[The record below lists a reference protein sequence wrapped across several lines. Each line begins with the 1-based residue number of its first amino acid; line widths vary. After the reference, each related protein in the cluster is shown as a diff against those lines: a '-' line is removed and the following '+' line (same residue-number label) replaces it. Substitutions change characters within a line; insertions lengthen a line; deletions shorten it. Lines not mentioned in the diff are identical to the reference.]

1 MLRSSNNGKIGFEP
15 YTIDI
20 IQENIGIEIVKDGHG
35 EFYAYDIGNNGTCN
49 VPTLYNILA
58 AAISKRISA
67 KIHEIASVLLSTVKS
82 KKELSGSEEQFEND
96 NLGKVL
102 VIDHILGEDESL
114 ATNFYNSTQI
124 YLINT
129 LPPEVLS
136 DIENRVS
143 YQLENNNQH
152 DKRPFKNSTLAM
164 NKTLKEVIRYFHWR
178 LFFPIIKSKKHLN
191 FLDFLAWKS
200 PRSQNFSWTGI
211 AFCYLT
217 QCHELGR
224 NRNIYSENEDVNDN
238 LWTEKLIQIEEL
250 TLGVTNSFLSTLYE
264 KYEND
269 WKSRLHRLLKM
280 LPNLS
285 EITLLNGFC
294 DDDVICLI
302 GQHCDRL
309 KLKKIRIC
317 CEDFECTDPD
327 RLTDDGLCEFIDR
340 LSGSYSIEGHR
351 NDTDVI
357 PAALVHL
364 DLGDCHYPNITSKTL
379 SNLGKLKN
387 LNKIDLRLLHLRWG
401 EMFLEDNQTNE
412 ICRANILSLS
422 VGQTNIYYQANIREN
437 KGEEIIQ
444 RFKHVFK
451 LFPLVEELH
460 LVEIHA
466 DASAINIEN
475 FQKLGSLYQ
484 MAASLNLFD
493 DTDKSTH
500 KCATKSLHLNEAFF
514 PISGFTYSEDG
525 TKISKTMNF
534 MKNVTKLHLQDFSV
548 RSLMQIGILSKF
560 ENVTKLLISYGIGY
574 TFIGTFPLRTTLQL
588 IFENTK
594 SIEDLQITQIN
605 VSEPTDARGA
615 LIDDAGL
622 KSLIEDP
629 ENSRIRQNLR
639 VFILSIDNNADTID
653 VRGYL
658 RSSTRLG
665 LSLEHSALMLQKLCP
680 NIQRIGCL
688 KSWSSSNNTNIDQ
701 SSDNYTKLIPLDS
714 FLLPNFKLV
723 KTSRKCECLQK
734 FGKPC
739 CTRVTNDL
747 YHEKQS

>member
-20 IQENIGIEIVKDGHG
+20 IQDNIGIEIVKDGLG
-35 EFYAYDIGNNGTCN
+35 EFYANHISNIGTYN

-58 AAISKRISA
+58 AAISKRIST

-82 KKELSGSEEQFEND
+82 RKESSGSEEQYKND
-96 NLGKVL
+96 NLEKVQ
-102 VIDHILGEDESL
+102 VIDHILDEDDSL
-114 ATNFYNSTQI
+114 APNFYNSIQT

-129 LPPEVLS
+129 LPPEVLL
-136 DIENRVS
+136 DIENRAS
-143 YQLENNNQH
+143 CQLEDNNQH
-152 DKRPFKNSTLAM
+152 DKHSSKNSTLTV
-164 NKTLKEVIRYFHWR
+164 NKKTLKEVITYMQWR
-178 LFFPIIKSKKHLN
+178 LFFPIVKSKKRLN
-191 FLDFLAWKS
+191 FLDFLAWKG
-200 PRSQNFSWTGI
+200 PRSQNFSWSGL
-211 AFCYLT
+211 AFCFLT

-224 NRNIYSENEDVNDN
+224 NRNIYNENKDVSDN
-238 LWTEKLIQIEEL
+238 LWTEKLMQIEEL

-269 WKSRLHRLLKM
+269 WKSRIHRLLKM

-309 KLKKIRIC
+309 NLKKLRIC
-317 CEDFECTDPD
+317 CEAFECTDPD

-351 NDTDVI
+351 NDTDAI
-357 PAALVHL
+357 PAALAHL

-387 LNKIDLRLLHLRWG
+387 LNKIDIRLLHLRWG
-401 EMFLEDNQTNE
+401 EMFLECNQTNE

-422 VGQTNIYYQANIREN
+422 VGKTNIYYQANIREN

-451 LFPLVEELH
+451 FFPLVQELH

-475 FQKLGSLYQ
+475 FGKLSPLYQ

-493 DTDKSTH
+493 ETDKSTL
-500 KCATKSLHLNEAFF
+500 KCITKSLHLNEAFF
-514 PISGFTYSEDG
+514 PVSGFRYSEDG

-534 MKNVTKLHLQDFSV
+534 MKNVTKLHLQDFSA

-560 ENVTKLLISYGIGY
+560 ENVTKLLVSYGIGY

-594 SIEDLQITQIN
+594 SIEDLQITQMN
-605 VSEPTDARGA
+605 VSEPNDRRGA
-615 LIDDAGL
+615 LIDDVDL

-639 VFILSIDNNADTID
+639 VFILSIDNADAID

-665 LSLEHSALMLQKLCP
+665 LSLEHSAVMLQKLCP

-688 KSWSSSNNTNIDQ
+688 KSWSSSSYNNTDQ
-701 SSDNYTKLIPLDS
+701 ALENYTKLVPLDS
-714 FLLPNFKLV
+714 FLLPNFKVV
-723 KTSRKCECLQK
+723 KTSRKCECFQK
-734 FGKPC
+734 FDKPC